1 MKRYLFFRI
10 LRSILS
16 IFLVTTLTYG
26 VIYSLIPR
34 KTIFQNDVTYGKLKS
49 KPDDLK
55 DYENTAFSKMGYL
68 DYLPS
73 SKLIAEVKKDHPEV
87 TSEDTAANTKIFKEW
102 AKANGYELEQFPV
115 SKGYYAIKELPLTTR
130 VFRFYKNLIQVDH
143 PWKIN
148 DPDNKDMKR
157 GYKITNDPLAGWSV
171 VGSGTKYKYQIYFNG
186 EFPFIHQNIFHLN
199 LGTSYP
205 TFAGQ
210 PVTQVIGGDQGKAD
224 SQEVTFEN
232 GKTSKTAMNIYSRQ
246 YQMTANLSTREKN
259 MFSDNYTIT
268 LNNKQDPSMIGNS
281 MRMGI
286 IAVLISYGVAVPMSM
301 IMSRYKGKWPDKF
314 GVAIVT
320 VLISVPSLAFIYF
333 FRFIGSSAFGLPDL
347 FPTLG
352 AQDIRSYILPTIIL
366 GLLSVSG
373 IVIWLRRYM
382 IDQQSADYVKFAKAK
397 GLSAGEIS
405 RKHIFKNAAIPLV
418 NGIPSAVIGTIAG
431 ATITETV
438 FAAPGMGKM
447 LPDAIKAHNNPIV
460 IGLVFIFTT
469 ISIFSILLGDITMTL
484 VDPRIKLSEKGG
496 K

>member
-1 MKRYLFFRI
+1 
-10 LRSILS
+10 
-16 IFLVTTLTYG
+16 
-26 VIYSLIPR
+26 
-34 KTIFQNDVTYGKLKS
+34 
-49 KPDDLK
+49 
-55 DYENTAFSKMGYL
+55 
-68 DYLPS
+68 
-73 SKLIAEVKKDHPEV
+73 
-87 TSEDTAANTKIFKEW
+87 
-102 AKANGYELEQFPV
+102 
-115 SKGYYAIKELPLTTR
+115 
-130 VFRFYKNLIQVDH
+130 
-143 PWKIN
+143 
-148 DPDNKDMKR
+148 
-157 GYKITNDPLAGWSV
+157 
-171 VGSGTKYKYQIYFNG
+171 
-186 EFPFIHQNIFHLN
+186 
-199 LGTSYP
+199 
-205 TFAGQ
+205 
-210 PVTQVIGGDQGKAD
+210 
-224 SQEVTFEN
+224 
-232 GKTSKTAMNIYSRQ
+232 
-246 YQMTANLSTREKN
+246 

-268 LNNKQDPSMIGNS
+268 NNNKQDPSMIGNS

-286 IAVLISYGVAVPMSM
+286 IAVFISYGVAVPMSM
-301 IMSRYKGKWPDKF
+301 IMSRYKGKWPDKI
-314 GVAIVT
+314 GVALVT

-333 FRFIGSSAFGLPDL
+333 FRFIGASGFGLPDL

-352 AQDIRSYILPTIIL
+352 ASDIRSYILPTIIL

>member
-1 MKRYLFFRI
+1 M
-10 LRSILS
+10 
-16 IFLVTTLTYG
+16 
-26 VIYSLIPR
+26 
-34 KTIFQNDVTYGKLKS
+34 
-49 KPDDLK
+49 
-55 DYENTAFSKMGYL
+55 
-68 DYLPS
+68 
-73 SKLIAEVKKDHPEV
+73 
-87 TSEDTAANTKIFKEW
+87 
-102 AKANGYELEQFPV
+102 
-115 SKGYYAIKELPLTTR
+115 
-130 VFRFYKNLIQVDH
+130 
-143 PWKIN
+143 
-148 DPDNKDMKR
+148 
-157 GYKITNDPLAGWSV
+157 
-171 VGSGTKYKYQIYFNG
+171 
-186 EFPFIHQNIFHLN
+186 
-199 LGTSYP
+199 
-205 TFAGQ
+205 
-210 PVTQVIGGDQGKAD
+210 
-224 SQEVTFEN
+224 
-232 GKTSKTAMNIYSRQ
+232 
-246 YQMTANLSTREKN
+246 
-259 MFSDNYTIT
+259 
-268 LNNKQDPSMIGNS
+268 
-281 MRMGI
+281 
-286 IAVLISYGVAVPMSM
+286 
-301 IMSRYKGKWPDKF
+301 
-314 GVAIVT
+314 
-320 VLISVPSLAFIYF
+320 ISVPSLAFIYF

>member
-1 MKRYLFFRI
+1 MKRYLFYRI

-49 KPDDLK
+49 KPDDMK
-55 DYENTAFSKMGYL
+55 NYENTAFSKMGYL
-68 DYLPS
+68 DYYS
-73 SKLIAEVKKDHPEV
+73 SKELVKEVKKDFPEV
-87 TSEDTAANTKIFKEW
+87 TAEVSDANTKIYQQW
-102 AKANGYELEQFPV
+102 AKDNGFELEQFPV
-115 SKGYYAIKELPLTTR
+115 SKAYYAVKELPLYTR
-130 VFRFYKNLIQVDH
+130 VFRFYKNMIQVDN

-148 DPDNKDMKR
+148 DPDNKDLKR
-157 GYKITNDPLAGWSV
+157 GYKIVNDPMAGWAL
-171 VGSGTKYKYQIYFNG
+171 VGSGTQYKYQIYFNS

-205 TFAGQ
+205 TFEGQ
-210 PVTQVIGGDQGKAD
+210 PVTQVIGGGQGKAD
-224 SQEVTFEN
+224 SKEVTFET
-232 GKTSKTAMNIYSRQ
+232 GRESKTAVDIYSRQ
-246 YQMTANLSTREKN
+246 YQMTANLSSRDKN
-259 MFSDNYTIT
+259 MYNDNYTVT
-268 LNNKQDPSMIGNS
+268 VNNYQDPSMIGNS

-286 IAVLISYGVAVPMSM
+286 IAVIISYGVAIPMSM
-301 IMSRYKGKWPDKF
+301 LMSRFKGRFPDKI
-314 GVAIVT
+314 GIALVT

-333 FRFIGSSAFGLPDL
+333 FRFIGSNLFNLPDL

-352 AQDIRSYILPTIIL
+352 ASSIKSYILPTVIL

-469 ISIFSILLGDITMTL
+469 ISIFSILLGDIAMTM
-484 VDPRIKLSEKGG
+484 VDPRINLSEKGG

>member
-49 KPDDLK
+49 KPDDMK

-68 DYLPS
+68 DYYPS
-73 SKLIAEVKKDHPEV
+73 KELVAEVKKDNPEV
-87 TSEDTAANTKIFKEW
+87 TAEVSDANTKIYKDWAQKNGFK
-102 AKANGYELEQFPV
+102 LEQYPV
-115 SKGYYAIKELPLTTR
+115 SKGYYAVKELPLYTR
-130 VFRFYKNLIQVDH
+130 VFRFYKNMIQIDN

-157 GYKITNDPLAGWSV
+157 GYKIENDPMVGWAL
-171 VGSGTKYKYQIYFNG
+171 VGSGTQYKYQIYFNSS
-186 EFPFIHQNIFHLN
+186 FPFIHQNIIKLN

-210 PVTQVIGGDQGKAD
+210 PVTQVIGGGQGKAD
-224 SQEVTFEN
+224 SKEVTFET
-232 GKTSKTAMNIYSRQ
+232 GRKSKTAVNVYSRQ
-246 YQMTANLSTREKN
+246 YQMTANLSSRDKN
-259 MFSDNYTIT
+259 MYKDNYTIT
-268 LNNKQDPSMIGNS
+268 VNNYQDPSMIGNS

-286 IAVLISYGVAVPMSM
+286 IAVIVSYGLAVPMSM
-301 IMSRYKGKWPDKF
+301 LMSRFKGKFPDKV
-314 GVAIVT
+314 GIALVT

-333 FRFIGSSAFGLPDL
+333 FRFIGSSVFNLPDL

-352 AQDIRSYILPTIIL
+352 ASDIRSYILPTVIL
-366 GLLSVSG
+366 GLLGVSG

-397 GLSAGEIS
+397 GLSSGEIT

-447 LPDAIKAHNNPIV
+447 LPDAIKSHNNPVV

-469 ISIFSILLGDITMTL
+469 ISIFSILLGDIAMTM
-484 VDPRIKLSEKGG
+484 VDPRINLSEKGG

>member
-34 KTIFQNDVTYGKLKS
+34 KAIFQNDVTYGKLKS
-49 KPDDLK
+49 KPDDMK

-68 DYLPS
+68 DYYPS
-73 SKLIAEVKKDHPEV
+73 KELLAQVKEDFPEATAEVN
-87 TSEDTAANTKIFKEW
+87 AANTKIYKQW
-102 AKANGYELEQFPV
+102 AKDNGFELEQFPV
-115 SKGYYAIKELPLTTR
+115 SNGYYAVKELPLTTR

-143 PWKIN
+143 PWKIH
-148 DPDNKDMKR
+148 DPDNEDMDR
-157 GYKITNDPLAGWSV
+157 GYKIVNDPVAGWAV
-171 VGSGTKYKYQIYFNG
+171 VGSGTQYKYQIYFNG
-186 EFPFIHQNIFHLN
+186 QFPFIHQNIFHLN

-210 PVTQVIGGDQGKAD
+210 PVTQVIGAEQGKAD

-232 GKTSKTAMNIYSRQ
+232 GKTSKTAMDIYSRQ
-246 YQMTANLSTREKN
+246 YQMTANLSTRDKN
-259 MFSDNYTIT
+259 QFSDNYTIT
-268 LNNKQDPSMIGNS
+268 TNNYQDPSMIGNS

-286 IAVLISYGVAVPMSM
+286 IAVIISYGIAVPMSM
-301 IMSRYKGKWPDKF
+301 IMSRYKGKLPDKI
-314 GVAIVT
+314 GVALVT

-352 AQDIRSYILPTIIL
+352 AQDIRSYILPTVIL

-397 GLSAGEIS
+397 GLSAGEIN

-447 LPDAIKAHNNPIV
+447 LPDAIKANNNPVV